1 MTSKLHIIHLPRTF
15 PSKLNPLS
23 GIFFKEQVDAI
34 CRDKNI
40 RIGVLAIIQRP
51 LLSKIFFLNCP
62 LWLHPIKLDQDNS
75 HQWLVYLF
83 TLPMPFKIKRWY
95 VNYRCFLMAK
105 KYISIYGKPDL
116 IHLQTYEMGSAALL
130 IKKKLNIPYIITE
143 HSSNLYSESTRLD
156 KNLLLNI
163 YSQSCQNIAV
173 SPYFAN
179 FLSNK
184 FATPFKY
191 IPNSVNLE
199 KFTLKRENR
208 SNIKNL
214 LHVAHC
220 VPIKQQ
226 DLLLRGFQKALL
238 TNSNLQLTVV
248 GDGPELGK
256 LKELS
261 KKLAIQKK
269 VCFKGKQTNEDVSKE
284 MQKADIFILTSKRE
298 TFGVVLIEAMAVGL
312 PCISTKSGGPEDI
325 LVNEDLGILCD
336 QNSKAVCN
344 AIIKAV
350 KIEYNSESI
359 RYHVSK
365 TYSAEVVGTKIR
377 SVYSKV
383 ITPQKNV

>member
-1 MTSKLHIIHLPRTF
+1 
-15 PSKLNPLS
+15 
-23 GIFFKEQVDAI
+23 
-34 CRDKNI
+34 
-40 RIGVLAIIQRP
+40 
-51 LLSKIFFLNCP
+51 
-62 LWLHPIKLDQDNS
+62 
-75 HQWLVYLF
+75 
-83 TLPMPFKIKRWY
+83 
-95 VNYRCFLMAK
+95 
-105 KYISIYGKPDL
+105 
-116 IHLQTYEMGSAALL
+116 
-130 IKKKLNIPYIITE
+130 
-143 HSSNLYSESTRLD
+143 
-156 KNLLLNI
+156 
-163 YSQSCQNIAV
+163 
-173 SPYFAN
+173 
-179 FLSNK
+179 
-184 FATPFKY
+184 
-191 IPNSVNLE
+191 
-199 KFTLKRENR
+199 
-208 SNIKNL
+208 
-214 LHVAHC
+214 